1 MFVVHSTLSEQS
13 LQKNSECN
21 SDSDQPNLKVSMAYN
36 LRHDFPISSVEPF
49 VKDIIRSVASLPR
62 RQKQLVLVLM
72 DLCALP
78 LMMWLAYAIRLARPN
93 VEVMSG
99 LEAWYLYVSI
109 LGVLIFA
116 LLGIYSAIV
125 RSFNE
130 DYLLRISIGTFVQ
143 IVALY
148 VIKKLDLA
156 FIPMSIP
163 LMYGFMLF
171 SYMWW
176 SRAVIRYATIKTF
189 AKKQTLTRVAIYGAG
204 LAGQQIAAA
213 LNRSDDYLPV
223 CFIDDKKS
231 LQGQSLS
238 GLKIYS
244 PKRAATKFGKFAI
257 AEVLLAM
264 PSVGRARKKEIIES
278 FDSADVKIM
287 ELPGVTQLVDGQVQI
302 SDIHEVDIIDLL
314 GRDPV
319 PPKPEL
325 LEKNIKDKVVMVTGA
340 GGSIGSELC
349 RQIVKH
355 QPKMLV
361 LFEMSEFALYS
372 IDRELQTSGIRVIP
386 VLGSVTNQ
394 TKLERIIAQYKV
406 QTVYHAAAYKHV
418 PLVEANP
425 FEGIYNTSIGTA
437 RSVDA
442 AVNQGVET
450 FVLISTDKAVRP
462 TNVMGASKR
471 MAELYCQGLASTNPK
486 TQISIV
492 RFGNVLGSSGSV
504 VPLFKKQIAQGGP
517 VTVTH
522 PEVTRY
528 FMTIPEAAQLVI
540 QAGAM
545 GTGGDVFLLD
555 MGEPV
560 KIVDLAKQMIRLSGF
575 KTMDDKGNG
584 DIEIQFTGL
593 RPGEKL
599 YEELLI
605 DQENVEKTGHERIL
619 KSFEKYSEYPEI
631 YKVFNSLSE
640 SVDHS
645 NFNQLTDILKK
656 YVDGYRAC

>member
-1 MFVVHSTLSEQS
+1 M
-13 LQKNSECN
+13 
-21 SDSDQPNLKVSMAYN
+21 
-36 LRHDFPISSVEPF
+36 
-49 VKDIIRSVASLPR
+49 DICVLP
-62 RQKQLVLVLM
+62 VI
-72 DLCALP
+72 
-78 LMMWLAYAIRLARPN
+78 MWLVYAIRLATPN
-93 VEVMSG
+93 VAVMQG
-99 LEAWYLYVSI
+99 LDFWYVYVGVFGI
-109 LGVLIFA
+109 LVFT

-130 DYLLRISIGTFVQ
+130 DYLLRLSIATFIQ
-143 IVALY
+143 IVGLY
-148 VIKKLDLA
+148 AIKKLNLA

-163 LMYGFMLF
+163 LMYGFVLF

-176 SRAVIRYATIKTF
+176 SRAVIRYATLRTF
-189 AKKQTLTRVAIYGAG
+189 AKKQNRKRVAIYGAG

-213 LNRSDDYLPV
+213 LHRSDDYLPI
-223 CFIDDKKS
+223 CFIDDKAS
-231 LQGQSLS
+231 LHGQSLS
-238 GLKIYS
+238 GLKIYA
-244 PKRAATKFGKFAI
+244 PKKALGKLGKFHI
-257 AEVLLAM
+257 EEILLAM
-264 PSVGRARKKEIIES
+264 PSVSRARKKEMIE
-278 FDSADVKIM
+278 FFELADVKIM
-287 ELPGVTQLVDGQVQI
+287 ELPGVTQLVGGQVQV
-302 SDIHEVDIIDLL
+302 SDIREVDIIDLL

-325 LEKNIKDKVVMVTGA
+325 LEKNIKNKVVMVTGA

-355 QPKMLV
+355 QPKLLV

-372 IDRELQTSGIRVIP
+372 IDRELQNSGIQVVP

-394 TKLERIIAQYKV
+394 AKLERIIAEYQI

-442 AVNQGVET
+442 AVKQGVET

-471 MAELYCQGLASTNPK
+471 MAELYCQGLASTQPK

-560 KIVDLAKQMIRLSGF
+560 KIIDLAKQMIRLSGF
-575 KTMDDKGNG
+575 RPIDENGLG

-605 DQENVEKTGHERIL
+605 DEENVEKTEHERIL
-619 KSFEKYSEYPEI
+619 KSFEKSYTFNEI
-631 YKVFNSLSE
+631 CKIFKKVNDLSLKQQYLNSL
-640 SVDHS
+640 
-645 NFNQLTDILKK
+645 LDILVK
-656 YVDGYRAC
+656 YVDGYNANYS

>member
-1 MFVVHSTLSEQS
+1 M
-13 LQKNSECN
+13 
-21 SDSDQPNLKVSMAYN
+21 
-36 LRHDFPISSVEPF
+36 
-49 VKDIIRSVASLPR
+49 KDIIRYLASLPR
-62 RQKQLVLVLM
+62 RQKQLVFVAM
-72 DLCALP
+72 DVCVLP
-78 LMMWLAYAIRLARPN
+78 LIMWLVYAIRLAKPN
-93 VEVMSG
+93 VPVMQG
-99 LEAWYLYVSI
+99 LDFWYLYVGM

-130 DYLLRISIGTFVQ
+130 DYLLRISIATFIQ
-143 IVALY
+143 IVGLY
-148 VIKKLDLA
+148 AIKKLDLA

-171 SYMWW
+171 SWMWW
-176 SRAVIRYATIKTF
+176 SRAVIRYATLKTF
-189 AKKQTLTRVAIYGAG
+189 AKKQNRKRVAIYGAG

-213 LNRSDDYLPV
+213 LFRSDDYLPV
-223 CFIDDKKS
+223 CFIDDKAS

-238 GLKIYS
+238 GLSIYS
-244 PKRAATKFGKFAI
+244 PKRISNKLGKFQI
-257 AEVLLAM
+257 EEILLAM

-278 FDSADVKIM
+278 FELADVKIM
-287 ELPGVTQLVDGQVQI
+287 ELPGVTQLVDGQVKV
-302 SDIHEVDIIDLL
+302 SDIREVDIIDLL

-319 PPKPEL
+319 PPKAEL

-355 QPKMLV
+355 QPKILV

-372 IDRELQTSGIRVIP
+372 IDRELQNLAVQIVP

-394 TKLERIIAQYKV
+394 AKLERVIAEYQV

-471 MAELYCQGLASTNPK
+471 MAELYCQALASTNPK

-504 VPLFKKQIAQGGP
+504 VPLFKKQIATGGP

-522 PEVTRY
+522 PDVTRY

-575 KTMDDKGNG
+575 KPIDEKGLG

-605 DQENVEKTGHERIL
+605 DHENVECTNHQRIL
-619 KSFEKYSEYPEI
+619 KSFETYYAMEVISVLFQKLNDLYIDNNNLEEVY
-631 YKVFNSLSE
+631 YLLS
-640 SVDHS
+640 
-645 NFNQLTDILKK
+645 K
-656 YVDGYRAC
+656 YVDGYQRFSR

>member
-1 MFVVHSTLSEQS
+1 M
-13 LQKNSECN
+13 
-21 SDSDQPNLKVSMAYN
+21 
-36 LRHDFPISSVEPF
+36 
-49 VKDIIRSVASLPR
+49 KDIIRVIASLPR
-62 RQKQLVLVLM
+62 RQKQIVLVVM
-72 DLCALP
+72 DICVLP
-78 LMMWLAYAIRLARPN
+78 LMMWLVYAIRLAKPN
-93 VEVMSG
+93 VPVMEG
-99 LEAWYLYVSI
+99 LDFWYLYV
-109 LGVLIFA
+109 GVFGVVVFA

-130 DYLLRISIGTFVQ
+130 DYLLRISIATFIQ
-143 IVALY
+143 IVGLY
-148 VIKKLDLA
+148 AVKKLGLA

-163 LMYGFMLF
+163 LMYGFVLF
-171 SYMWW
+171 SWMWW
-176 SRAVIRYATIKTF
+176 SRAVIRYATLRTF
-189 AKKQTLTRVAIYGAG
+189 VKKQNRKRVAIYGAG

-213 LNRSDDYLPV
+213 LYRSDDYLPV
-223 CFIDDKKS
+223 CFIDDKTS

-238 GLKIYS
+238 GLKIFS
-244 PKRAATKFGKFAI
+244 PKKALGAFRKFHI
-257 AEVLLAM
+257 EEILLAM
-264 PSVGRARKKEIIES
+264 PSASRVRKKAIIES
-278 FDSADVKIM
+278 FEPSNVKIM
-287 ELPGVTQLVDGQVQI
+287 ELPGVTQLVGGRVQV
-302 SDIHEVDIIDLL
+302 SDIREVDIIDLL

-319 PPKPEL
+319 PPKLDL

-355 QPKMLV
+355 QPTCLV

-372 IDRELQTSGIRVIP
+372 IDRELQNSGVRIIP
-386 VLGSVTNQ
+386 ILGTVTNQ
-394 TKLERIIAQYKV
+394 AKLERVLHQYAI

-442 AVNQGVET
+442 AVAQGVET

-471 MAELYCQGLASTNPK
+471 MAELYCQGLAATKSQ

-504 VPLFKKQIAQGGP
+504 VPLFKKQIEKGGP

-522 PEVTRY
+522 PDVTRY

-545 GTGGDVFLLD
+545 GMGGDVFLLD

-575 KTMDDKGNG
+575 KPMDEKGLG
-584 DIEIQFTGL
+584 DIALQFTGL

-605 DQENVEKTGHERIL
+605 EAENIEKTDHERIL
-619 KSFEKYSEYPEI
+619 KSYENFYLFDQIRSVFVELSDLSRQGDNQAQIKNILQNYVEG
-631 YKVFNSLSE
+631 YKTKDLHKN
-640 SVDHS
+640 
-645 NFNQLTDILKK
+645 
-656 YVDGYRAC
+656 

>member
-1 MFVVHSTLSEQS
+1 M
-13 LQKNSECN
+13 K
-21 SDSDQPNLKVSMAYN
+21 
-36 LRHDFPISSVEPF
+36 DF
-49 VKDIIRSVASLPR
+49 IRSIASLPR
-62 RQKQLVLVLM
+62 RQKQIVLVLM
-72 DLCALP
+72 DICVLP
-78 LMMWLAYAIRLARPN
+78 LMMWFAYAVRLARPN
-93 VEVMSG
+93 VQVMQG
-99 LEAWYLYVSI
+99 LDAWYIYV
-109 LGVLIFA
+109 GVVGILIFA
-116 LLGIYSAIV
+116 LLGIYRAIV

-130 DYLLRISIGTFVQ
+130 DYLLRILIGTFIQ

-148 VIKKLDLA
+148 TIKKLNVA

-176 SRAVIRYATIKTF
+176 SRAVIRYATLKTF
-189 AKKQTLTRVAIYGAG
+189 AKKQSRKRVAIYGAG

-223 CFIDDKKS
+223 CFIDDKRS

-244 PKRAATKFGKFAI
+244 PKKAQAKLGKFGI
-257 AEVLLAM
+257 EEVLLAM
-264 PSVGRARKKEIIES
+264 PSVGRTRKKELIES

-287 ELPGVTQLVDGQVQI
+287 ELPGVTQLVDGQVQV
-302 SDIHEVDIIDLL
+302 SDIREVDIIDLL

-325 LEKNIKDKVVMVTGA
+325 LEKNIKNKVVMVTGA

-372 IDRELQTSGIRVIP
+372 IDRELQSSNVAIVP

-394 TKLERIIAQYKV
+394 SKLERILKQYTV

-425 FEGIYNTSIGTA
+425 FEGIYNTSIGTQ
-437 RSVDA
+437 RSVNA
-442 AVNQGVET
+442 AVNQSVET

-471 MAELYCQGLASTNPK
+471 MAELYCQGLASTHPH
-486 TQISIV
+486 THISIV

-555 MGEPV
+555 MGEPI

-575 KTMDDKGNG
+575 RPIDENGMG
-584 DIEIQFTGL
+584 DIEIRFTGL

-605 DQENVEKTGHERIL
+605 DADGVEKTLHERIL
-619 KSFEKYSEYPEI
+619 KSFEKYYSKYEMD
-631 YKVFNSLSE
+631 KVFGKMEEYHEKNTE
-640 SVDHS
+640 EHII
-645 NFNQLTDILKK
+645 NILKI
-656 YVDGYRAC
+656 YVDSYKN

>member
-1 MFVVHSTLSEQS
+1 M
-13 LQKNSECN
+13 K
-21 SDSDQPNLKVSMAYN
+21 
-36 LRHDFPISSVEPF
+36 DF
-49 VKDIIRSVASLPR
+49 IRSIASLPR
-62 RQKQLVLVLM
+62 RQKQIVLVLM
-72 DLCALP
+72 DISILP

-93 VEVMSG
+93 VQVMQG
-99 LEAWYLYVSI
+99 LDAWYIYV
-109 LGVLIFA
+109 GVVGILIFA
-116 LLGIYSAIV
+116 LLGIYRAIV

-130 DYLLRISIGTFVQ
+130 DYLLRILIGTFIQ

-148 VIKKLDLA
+148 TIKKLNVA

-176 SRAVIRYATIKTF
+176 SRAVIRYATLKTF
-189 AKKQTLTRVAIYGAG
+189 AKKQSRKRVAIYGAG

-223 CFIDDKKS
+223 CFIDDKRS

-244 PKRAATKFGKFAI
+244 PKKAQAKFGKFGI
-257 AEVLLAM
+257 EEVLLAM

-278 FDSADVKIM
+278 FDTADVKIM
-287 ELPGVTQLVDGQVQI
+287 ELPGVTQLVDGQVQV
-302 SDIHEVDIIDLL
+302 SDIREVDIIDLL

-319 PPKPEL
+319 PPKAEL
-325 LEKNIKDKVVMVTGA
+325 LEKNIKNKVVMVTGA
-340 GGSIGSELC
+340 GGSIGSELCC

-372 IDRELQTSGIRVIP
+372 IDRELQASDIQIIP

-394 TKLERIIAQYKV
+394 QKLERIIQEYKV

-442 AVNQGVET
+442 AVAQGVET

-471 MAELYCQGLASTNPK
+471 MAELYCQGLAATKPQ

-504 VPLFKKQIAQGGP
+504 VPLFKKQIEKGGP

-522 PEVTRY
+522 SEVTRY

-575 KTMDDKGNG
+575 KPIDEKGLG
-584 DIEIQFTGL
+584 DIALQFTGL

-605 DQENVEKTGHERIL
+605 ESENVSKTDHERIL
-619 KSFEKYSEYPEI
+619 KSYEHFYFFDQINS
-631 YKVFNSLSE
+631 VFLQLSDLSE
-640 SVDHS
+640 QGD
-645 NFNQLTDILKK
+645 NQAKIKNILQT
-656 YVDGYRAC
+656 YVEGYKTKDLHKN

>member
-1 MFVVHSTLSEQS
+1 M
-13 LQKNSECN
+13 
-21 SDSDQPNLKVSMAYN
+21 
-36 LRHDFPISSVEPF
+36 
-49 VKDIIRSVASLPR
+49 KDIIRSIASLPR
-62 RQKQLVLVLM
+62 RQKQIVLVLM
-72 DLCALP
+72 DICVLP

-93 VEVMSG
+93 VQVMQG
-99 LEAWYLYVSI
+99 LDAWYIYVGI
-109 LGVLIFA
+109 CGIAIFA
-116 LLGIYSAIV
+116 LLGIYRAIV

-130 DYLLRISIGTFVQ
+130 DYLLRILIGTFIQ

-148 VIKKLDLA
+148 TIKKLNVA

-176 SRAVIRYATIKTF
+176 SRAVIRYATLKTF
-189 AKKQTLTRVAIYGAG
+189 AKKQSRKRVAIYGAG

-223 CFIDDKKS
+223 CFIDDKRS
-231 LQGQSLS
+231 LHGQSLS

-244 PKRAATKFGKFAI
+244 PKKAQAKLGKFGI
-257 AEVLLAM
+257 EEVLLAM
-264 PSVGRARKKEIIES
+264 PSVGRTRKKELIES
-278 FDSADVKIM
+278 FDTADVKIM
-287 ELPGVTQLVDGQVQI
+287 ELPGVTQLVDGKVKV
-302 SDIHEVDIIDLL
+302 SDIREVDIIDLL

-325 LEKNIKDKVVMVTGA
+325 LEKNIKNKVVMVTGA

-372 IDRELQTSGIRVIP
+372 IDRELQASDIQIIP

-394 TKLERIIAQYKV
+394 QKLERIIQEYKV

-425 FEGIYNTSIGTA
+425 FEGIYNTSIGTQ
-437 RSVDA
+437 RSADA
-442 AVNQGVET
+442 AVNQNVET

-575 KTMDDKGNG
+575 RAIDENGIG

-605 DQENVEKTGHERIL
+605 DAENVEKTEHERIL
-619 KSFEKYSEYPEI
+619 KSYEKFYEYLEVYQI
-631 YKVFNSLSE
+631 FT
-640 SVDHS
+640 
-645 NFNQLTDILKK
+645 QLKHYRHDDDLNELFTILKK
-656 YVDGYRAC
+656 YVDGYCSASTDM

>member
-1 MFVVHSTLSEQS
+1 M
-13 LQKNSECN
+13 
-21 SDSDQPNLKVSMAYN
+21 
-36 LRHDFPISSVEPF
+36 
-49 VKDIIRSVASLPR
+49 KDIIRSIASLPR
-62 RQKQLVLVLM
+62 RQKQIVLVLM
-72 DLCALP
+72 DICVLP

-93 VEVMSG
+93 VQVMQG
-99 LEAWYLYVSI
+99 LDAWYIYVGI
-109 LGVLIFA
+109 FGIAIFA
-116 LLGIYSAIV
+116 LLGIYRAIV

-130 DYLLRISIGTFVQ
+130 DYLLRILIGTFIQ
-143 IVALY
+143 IVVLY
-148 VIKKLDLA
+148 SIKKLNVA

-176 SRAVIRYATIKTF
+176 SRAVIRYATLKTF
-189 AKKQTLTRVAIYGAG
+189 AKKQSRKRVAIYGAG

-231 LQGQSLS
+231 LRSQSLS

-244 PKRAATKFGKFAI
+244 PQKAQTKLGKFGI
-257 AEVLLAM
+257 EEVLLAM

-287 ELPGVTQLVDGQVQI
+287 ELPGVTQLVDGQVQV
-302 SDIHEVDIIDLL
+302 SDIREVDIIDLL

-319 PPKPEL
+319 PPKAEL
-325 LEKNIKDKVVMVTGA
+325 LEKNIKNKVVMVTGA

-355 QPKMLV
+355 QPKLLV

-372 IDRELQTSGIRVIP
+372 IDRELQASDIQIIP

-394 TKLERIIAQYKV
+394 PKLERILQQYAV

-425 FEGIYNTSIGTA
+425 FEGIYNTSIGTQ

-442 AVNQGVET
+442 AVNQNIET

-560 KIVDLAKQMIRLSGF
+560 KIIDLAKQMIRLSGF
-575 KTMDDKGNG
+575 RAIDENGIG

-605 DQENVEKTGHERIL
+605 DAENVEKTDHERIL
-619 KSFEKYSEYPEI
+619 KSYEKYLSFDEVL
-631 YKVFNSLSE
+631 KVFEDLK
-640 SVDHS
+640 D
-645 NFNQLTDILKK
+645 NQMLLCKLKLILNK
-656 YVDGYRAC
+656 YVDGYKL

>member
-1 MFVVHSTLSEQS
+1 M
-13 LQKNSECN
+13 
-21 SDSDQPNLKVSMAYN
+21 
-36 LRHDFPISSVEPF
+36 
-49 VKDIIRSVASLPR
+49 KDIIRSIASLPR
-62 RQKQLVLVLM
+62 RQKQVVLVLM
-72 DLCALP
+72 DLCVLP
-78 LMMWLAYAIRLARPN
+78 LMMWMAYAIRLARPH
-93 VEVMSG
+93 VQVMQG
-99 LEAWYLYVSI
+99 LESWYVYIGS
-109 LGVLIFA
+109 LGVAIFA

-148 VIKKLDLA
+148 AIKKLDVA
-156 FIPMSIP
+156 FVPMSIP

-176 SRAVIRYATIKTF
+176 SRAVIRYATLKTF
-189 AKKQTLTRVAIYGAG
+189 AKKQTRKRVAIYGAG

-231 LQGQSLS
+231 LKGQSLS

-244 PKRAATKFGKFAI
+244 PKKAQKKLGKFGI
-257 AEVLLAM
+257 EEVLLAM

-278 FDSADVKIM
+278 FEATNVKIM
-287 ELPGVTQLVDGQVQI
+287 ELPGVTQLVDGKVKV
-302 SDIHEVDIIDLL
+302 SDIRKVDIIDLL

-325 LEKNIKDKVVMVTGA
+325 LEKNIKNKVVMVTGA

-372 IDRELQTSGIRVIP
+372 IDRELQTSGIQIIP

-394 TKLERIIAQYKV
+394 QKLERILQQYTV

-425 FEGIYNTSIGTA
+425 FEGIYNTSIGTQ

-442 AVNQGVET
+442 AVAQGVET

-555 MGEPV
+555 MGESV
-560 KIVDLAKQMIRLSGF
+560 KIVDLARQMIRLSGF
-575 KTMDDKGNG
+575 KPVDENGNG
-584 DIEIQFTGL
+584 DLEIQFTGL

-605 DQENVEKTGHERIL
+605 DQNGVEKTSHERIL
-619 KSFEKYSEYPEI
+619 KSFEHFNDWQEI
-631 YKVFNSLSE
+631 TSIFANMITYFEKN
-640 SVDHS
+640 
-645 NFNQLTDILKK
+645 DIKNTIFVLEK
-656 YVDGYRAC
+656 YVDGYQFSQK

>member
-1 MFVVHSTLSEQS
+1 M
-13 LQKNSECN
+13 K
-21 SDSDQPNLKVSMAYN
+21 
-36 LRHDFPISSVEPF
+36 DF
-49 VKDIIRSVASLPR
+49 IRSIASLPR
-62 RQKQLVLVLM
+62 RQKQVVLVTM
-72 DLCALP
+72 DVCMLP

-93 VEVMSG
+93 VTVMQG
-99 LEAWYLYVSI
+99 LEAWYIYVAI
-109 LGVLIFA
+109 FGVSVFA
-116 LLGIYSAIV
+116 LLGIYRAIV

-130 DYLLRISIGTFVQ
+130 DYLLRISIGTFIQ

-148 VIKKLDLA
+148 TIKKINVA

-176 SRAVIRYATIKTF
+176 SRAVIRYVTLKTF
-189 AKKQTLTRVAIYGAG
+189 AKKQTRKHVAIYGAG

-231 LQGQSLS
+231 LRGQSLS

-244 PKRAATKFGKFAI
+244 PKKVQKKLGRFGI
-257 AEVLLAM
+257 EEVLLAM

-278 FDSADVKIM
+278 FEATDVKIM
-287 ELPGVTQLVDGQVQI
+287 ELPGVTQLVDGKVKV
-302 SDIHEVDIIDLL
+302 SDIREVDIIDLL

-325 LEKNIKDKVVMVTGA
+325 LEKNIKNKVVMVTGA

-372 IDRELQTSGIRVIP
+372 IDRELQTSGVQVIP
-386 VLGSVTNQ
+386 ILGSVTNQ
-394 TKLERIIAQYKV
+394 VKLERILQQYAV

-425 FEGIYNTSIGTA
+425 FEGIYNTSIGTQ

-442 AVNQGVET
+442 AVAQDVET

-528 FMTIPEAAQLVI
+528 FMTITEAAQLVI

-555 MGEPV
+555 MGESV
-560 KIVDLAKQMIRLSGF
+560 KIVDLARQMIRLSGF
-575 KTMDDKGNG
+575 RPIDENGIG
-584 DIEIQFTGL
+584 DIEIRFTGL

-605 DQENVEKTGHERIL
+605 DQERVEKTSHERIL
-619 KSFEKYSEYPEI
+619 KSFEKYIDYTKSKKIFINLNSACITFDNFVLEI
-631 YKVFNSLSE
+631 ILS
-640 SVDHS
+640 
-645 NFNQLTDILKK
+645 K
-656 YVDGYRAC
+656 YVDGYHKNIF

>member
-1 MFVVHSTLSEQS
+1 
-13 LQKNSECN
+13 
-21 SDSDQPNLKVSMAYN
+21 MAYN
-36 LRHDFPISSVEPF
+36 LRHDFPISSIEPF
-49 VKDIIRSVASLPR
+49 VKDIIRSIASLPR
-62 RQKQLVLVLM
+62 RQKQIVLVLM
-72 DLCALP
+72 DICVLP
-78 LMMWLAYAIRLARPN
+78 FMMWLAYAIRLARPN
-93 VEVMSG
+93 VEVMQG
-99 LEAWYLYVSI
+99 LDGWYLYVGI
-109 LGVLIFA
+109 FGIVIFA

-130 DYLLRISIGTFVQ
+130 DYLLRISIGTFIQ

-148 VIKKLDLA
+148 AIKKLDVA

-189 AKKQTLTRVAIYGAG
+189 AKKQTRKRVAIYGAG

-257 AEVLLAM
+257 EEVLLAM

-302 SDIHEVDIIDLL
+302 SDIREVDIIDLL

-355 QPKMLV
+355 QPKLLV

-372 IDRELQTSGIRVIP
+372 IDRELQTSGIQVIP

-442 AVNQGVET
+442 AVNRGVET

-504 VPLFKKQIAQGGP
+504 VPLFKKQIAQAGP

-545 GTGGDVFLLD
+545 GAGGDVFLLD

-575 KTMDDKGNG
+575 RPIDENGLG

-605 DQENVEKTGHERIL
+605 DQESVENTEHSRIL
-619 KSFEKYSEYPEI
+619 KSYEKYYSWQEI
-631 YKVFNSLSE
+631 LNVFDSL
-640 SVDHS
+640 
-645 NFNQLTDILKK
+645 NILSRKDAEKKSLYILLNK
-656 YVDGYRAC
+656 YVSGFNR

>member
-1 MFVVHSTLSEQS
+1 M
-13 LQKNSECN
+13 K
-21 SDSDQPNLKVSMAYN
+21 
-36 LRHDFPISSVEPF
+36 DF
-49 VKDIIRSVASLPR
+49 IRSIASLPR
-62 RQKQLVLVLM
+62 RQKQIVLVLM
-72 DLCALP
+72 DICVLP

-93 VEVMSG
+93 VQVMQG
-99 LEAWYLYVSI
+99 LDAWYIYVGI
-109 LGVLIFA
+109 CGIAIFA
-116 LLGIYSAIV
+116 LLGIYRAIV

-130 DYLLRISIGTFVQ
+130 DYLLRILIGTFIQ

-148 VIKKLDLA
+148 TIKKLNVA

-176 SRAVIRYATIKTF
+176 SRAVIRYATLKTF
-189 AKKQTLTRVAIYGAG
+189 AKKQSRKRVAIYGAG

-223 CFIDDKKS
+223 CFIDDKRS
-231 LQGQSLS
+231 LHGQSLS

-244 PKRAATKFGKFAI
+244 PKKAQAKLGKFGI
-257 AEVLLAM
+257 EEVLLAM
-264 PSVGRARKKEIIES
+264 PSVGRTRKKELIES
-278 FDSADVKIM
+278 FDTADVKIM
-287 ELPGVTQLVDGQVQI
+287 ELPGVTQLVDGKVKV
-302 SDIHEVDIIDLL
+302 SDIREVDIIDLL

-325 LEKNIKDKVVMVTGA
+325 LEKNIKNKVVMVTGA

-372 IDRELQTSGIRVIP
+372 IDRELQASDIQIIP

-394 TKLERIIAQYKV
+394 QKLERIIQEYKV

-425 FEGIYNTSIGTA
+425 FEGIYNTSIGTQ

-442 AVNQGVET
+442 AVNQNVET

-575 KTMDDKGNG
+575 RAIDENGIG

-605 DQENVEKTGHERIL
+605 DAENVEKTEHERIL
-619 KSFEKYSEYPEI
+619 KSYEKFYEYLEVYQI
-631 YKVFNSLSE
+631 FT
-640 SVDHS
+640 
-645 NFNQLTDILKK
+645 QLKHYRHDDDLNELFTILKK
-656 YVDGYRAC
+656 YVDGYCSASIDK

>member
-1 MFVVHSTLSEQS
+1 M
-13 LQKNSECN
+13 
-21 SDSDQPNLKVSMAYN
+21 
-36 LRHDFPISSVEPF
+36 
-49 VKDIIRSVASLPR
+49 KDIIRSIASLPR
-62 RQKQLVLVLM
+62 RQKQIVLVLM
-72 DLCALP
+72 DICVLP

-93 VEVMSG
+93 VQVMQG
-99 LEAWYLYVSI
+99 LDAWYIYVGI
-109 LGVLIFA
+109 FGIAIFA
-116 LLGIYSAIV
+116 LLGIYRAIV

-130 DYLLRISIGTFVQ
+130 DYLLRILIGTFIQ

-148 VIKKLDLA
+148 TIKKLNVA

-176 SRAVIRYATIKTF
+176 SRAVIRYATLKTF
-189 AKKQTLTRVAIYGAG
+189 AKKQSRKRVAIYGAG

-231 LQGQSLS
+231 LRSQSLS

-244 PKRAATKFGKFAI
+244 PKKAQTKLGKFGI
-257 AEVLLAM
+257 EEVLLAM

-287 ELPGVTQLVDGQVQI
+287 ELPGVTQLVDGQVQV
-302 SDIHEVDIIDLL
+302 SDIREVDIIDLL

-319 PPKPEL
+319 PPKAEL
-325 LEKNIKDKVVMVTGA
+325 LEKNIKNKVVMVTGA

-355 QPKMLV
+355 QPKLLV

-372 IDRELQTSGIRVIP
+372 IDRELQASDIQIIP

-394 TKLERIIAQYKV
+394 SKLERILQQYAV

-425 FEGIYNTSIGTA
+425 FEGIYNTSIGTQ

-442 AVNQGVET
+442 AVNQNVET

-575 KTMDDKGNG
+575 KPVDEKGLG
-584 DIEIQFTGL
+584 DIKIEFTGL

-605 DQENVEKTGHERIL
+605 DVENVEKTKHERIL
-619 KSFEKYSEYPEI
+619 KSFEQFYSIKEMKEVYVNFEKI
-631 YKVFNSLSE
+631 HKDEDRLSLYK
-640 SVDHS
+640 
-645 NFNQLTDILKK
+645 ILENH
-656 YVDGYRAC
+656 VDGFVR

>member
-1 MFVVHSTLSEQS
+1 M
-13 LQKNSECN
+13 
-21 SDSDQPNLKVSMAYN
+21 
-36 LRHDFPISSVEPF
+36 
-49 VKDIIRSVASLPR
+49 KDIIRSIASLPR
-62 RQKQLVLVLM
+62 RQKQIVLVLM
-72 DLCALP
+72 DICVLP

-93 VEVMSG
+93 VQVMQG
-99 LEAWYLYVSI
+99 LDGWYVYI
-109 LGVLIFA
+109 GIFGIFIFA

-130 DYLLRISIGTFVQ
+130 DYLLRISIGTFIQ

-148 VIKKLDLA
+148 AIKKLDIA

-189 AKKQTLTRVAIYGAG
+189 AKKQTRKRVAIYGAG

-244 PKRAATKFGKFAI
+244 PKRAATKFGKFSI
-257 AEVLLAM
+257 EEVLLAM

-302 SDIHEVDIIDLL
+302 SDIREVDIIDLL

-355 QPKMLV
+355 QPKLLV

-372 IDRELQTSGIRVIP
+372 IDRELQTSGIQVIP
-386 VLGSVTNQ
+386 VLGSVTNHA
-394 TKLERIIAQYKV
+394 KLERILQQYSV

-575 KTMDDKGNG
+575 RAIDDNGVG
-584 DIEIQFTGL
+584 DIAIQFTGL

-605 DQENVEKTGHERIL
+605 DQEDVENTEHSRIL
-619 KSFEKYSEYPEI
+619 KSYEKYYSWQEI
-631 YKVFNSLSE
+631 LKVFDSLNIFSKE
-640 SVDHS
+640 DAETELLYTLLS
-645 NFNQLTDILKK
+645 K
-656 YVDGYRAC
+656 YVSGFNR

>member
-1 MFVVHSTLSEQS
+1 M
-13 LQKNSECN
+13 
-21 SDSDQPNLKVSMAYN
+21 
-36 LRHDFPISSVEPF
+36 
-49 VKDIIRSVASLPR
+49 KDIIRYLASLPR
-62 RQKQLVLVLM
+62 HQKQIVLVAM
-72 DLCALP
+72 DICVLP
-78 LMMWLAYAIRLARPN
+78 VIMWLVYAIRLARPN
-93 VEVMSG
+93 VSVMGG
-99 LEAWYLYVSI
+99 LEFWYIYVGVF
-109 LGVLIFA
+109 GVLTFA
-116 LLGIYSAIV
+116 LMGIYSAIV

-130 DYLLRISIGTFVQ
+130 DYLLRLSIATFVQ

-148 VIKKLDLA
+148 AVKKLDLA

-163 LMYGFMLF
+163 LMYGFVLF
-171 SYMWW
+171 SWMWW
-176 SRAVIRYATIKTF
+176 SRALIRYLTLRTF
-189 AKKQTLTRVAIYGAG
+189 AKKANRKRVAIYGAG

-213 LNRSDDYLPV
+213 LFRSDNYLPV
-223 CFIDDKKS
+223 CFIDDKAS

-244 PKRAATKFGKFAI
+244 AKKALGKFRKFHI
-257 AEVLLAM
+257 EEILLAM
-264 PSVGRARKKEIIES
+264 PSVGRVRKKEIIES
-278 FDSADVKIM
+278 FEQADVKIM
-287 ELPGVTQLVDGQVQI
+287 ELPGVTQLVNGQVKV
-302 SDIHEVDIIDLL
+302 SDIREVDIIDLL

-355 QPKMLV
+355 QPKLLV

-372 IDRELQTSGIRVIP
+372 IDRELQSSGVKAIP

-394 TKLERIIAQYKV
+394 TKLERVLAQYQV

-471 MAELYCQGLASTNPK
+471 MAELYCQGLAATKPK

-504 VPLFKKQIAQGGP
+504 VPLFKKQISQGGP

-560 KIVDLAKQMIRLSGF
+560 KIIDLAKQMIRLSGLRPV
-575 KTMDDKGNG
+575 DENGIG
-584 DIEIQFTGL
+584 DIEVQFTGL
-593 RPGEKL
+593 RRGEKL

-605 DQENVEKTGHERIL
+605 DQENVKKTFHERIL
-619 KSFEKYSEYPEI
+619 KSYEKYCSQNEINTVFGYLEEYRSQNN
-631 YKVFNSLSE
+631 KNSLIK
-640 SVDHS
+640 
-645 NFNQLTDILKK
+645 ILKQ
-656 YVDGYRAC
+656 YVDGYRRG

>member
-1 MFVVHSTLSEQS
+1 M
-13 LQKNSECN
+13 K
-21 SDSDQPNLKVSMAYN
+21 
-36 LRHDFPISSVEPF
+36 DF
-49 VKDIIRSVASLPR
+49 IRSIASLPR
-62 RQKQLVLVLM
+62 RQKQIVLVLM
-72 DLCALP
+72 DICILP

-93 VEVMSG
+93 VQVMQG
-99 LEAWYLYVSI
+99 LDAWYIYV
-109 LGVLIFA
+109 GVVGIAIFA
-116 LLGIYSAIV
+116 LLGIYRAIV

-130 DYLLRISIGTFVQ
+130 DYLLRILIGTFIQ

-148 VIKKLDLA
+148 TIKKLNVA

-176 SRAVIRYATIKTF
+176 SRAVIRYATLKTF
-189 AKKQTLTRVAIYGAG
+189 AKKQSRKRVAIYGAG

-223 CFIDDKKS
+223 CFIDDKRS
-231 LQGQSLS
+231 LHGQSLS

-244 PKRAATKFGKFAI
+244 PKKAQAKLGKFGI
-257 AEVLLAM
+257 EEVLLAM

-278 FDSADVKIM
+278 FDTADVKIM
-287 ELPGVTQLVDGQVQI
+287 ELPGVTQLVDGKVKV
-302 SDIHEVDIIDLL
+302 SDIREVDIIDLL

-325 LEKNIKDKVVMVTGA
+325 LEKNIKNKVVMVTGA

-372 IDRELQTSGIRVIP
+372 IDRELQASDIQIIP

-394 TKLERIIAQYKV
+394 QKLERIIQEYKV

-425 FEGIYNTSIGTA
+425 FEGIYNTSIGTQ

-442 AVNQGVET
+442 AVKQNVET

-575 KTMDDKGNG
+575 RAIDENGIG

-605 DQENVEKTGHERIL
+605 DAENVEKTEHERIL
-619 KSFEKYSEYPEI
+619 KSYEKFYEYLEVYQI
-631 YKVFNSLSE
+631 FT
-640 SVDHS
+640 
-645 NFNQLTDILKK
+645 QLKHYRHDDDLNELFTILKK
-656 YVDGYRAC
+656 YVDGYCSASIDK

>member
-1 MFVVHSTLSEQS
+1 M
-13 LQKNSECN
+13 
-21 SDSDQPNLKVSMAYN
+21 
-36 LRHDFPISSVEPF
+36 
-49 VKDIIRSVASLPR
+49 KDIIRSIASLPR
-62 RQKQLVLVLM
+62 RQKQIVLVLM
-72 DLCALP
+72 DICVLP

-93 VEVMSG
+93 VQVMQG
-99 LEAWYLYVSI
+99 LDAWYIYVGI
-109 LGVLIFA
+109 CGIAIFA
-116 LLGIYSAIV
+116 LLGIYRAIV

-130 DYLLRISIGTFVQ
+130 DYLLRILIGTFIQ

-148 VIKKLDLA
+148 TIKKLNVA

-176 SRAVIRYATIKTF
+176 SRAVIRYATLKTF
-189 AKKQTLTRVAIYGAG
+189 AKKQSRKRVAIYGAG

-223 CFIDDKKS
+223 CFIDDKRS

-244 PKRAATKFGKFAI
+244 PKKAQAKLGKFGI
-257 AEVLLAM
+257 EEVLLAM

-278 FDSADVKIM
+278 FDTADVKIM
-287 ELPGVTQLVDGQVQI
+287 ELPGVTQLVDGKVKV
-302 SDIHEVDIIDLL
+302 SDIREVDIIDLL

-325 LEKNIKDKVVMVTGA
+325 LEKNIKNKVVMVTGA

-372 IDRELQTSGIRVIP
+372 IDRELQASDIQIIP

-394 TKLERIIAQYKV
+394 QKLERIIQEYKV

-425 FEGIYNTSIGTA
+425 FEGIYNTSIGTQ

-442 AVNQGVET
+442 AVKQNVET

-504 VPLFKKQIAQGGP
+504 VPLFKKQIEKGGP

-560 KIVDLAKQMIRLSGF
+560 KILDLARQMIRLSGF
-575 KTMDDKGNG
+575 RAMDENGIG

-605 DQENVEKTGHERIL
+605 DADNVEKTDHERIL
-619 KSFEKYSEYPEI
+619 KSFEKSYEYLEVSQI
-631 YKVFNSLSE
+631 FT
-640 SVDHS
+640 
-645 NFNQLTDILKK
+645 QLKHYRHDDDLNELFTILKK
-656 YVDGYRAC
+656 YVDGYCSASIDK

>member
-1 MFVVHSTLSEQS
+1 M
-13 LQKNSECN
+13 
-21 SDSDQPNLKVSMAYN
+21 
-36 LRHDFPISSVEPF
+36 
-49 VKDIIRSVASLPR
+49 KDIIRSIASLPR
-62 RQKQLVLVLM
+62 RQKQIVLVLM
-72 DLCALP
+72 DICILP

-93 VEVMSG
+93 VQVMQG
-99 LEAWYLYVSI
+99 LDAWYIYV
-109 LGVLIFA
+109 GVVGIAIFA
-116 LLGIYSAIV
+116 LLGIYRAIV

-130 DYLLRISIGTFVQ
+130 DYLLRILIGTFIQ

-148 VIKKLDLA
+148 TIKKLNVA

-176 SRAVIRYATIKTF
+176 SRAVIRYATLKTF
-189 AKKQTLTRVAIYGAG
+189 AKKQSRKRVAIYGAG

-223 CFIDDKKS
+223 CFIDDKRS

-244 PKRAATKFGKFAI
+244 PKKAQAKLGKFGI
-257 AEVLLAM
+257 EEVLLAM

-278 FDSADVKIM
+278 FDTADVKIM
-287 ELPGVTQLVDGQVQI
+287 ELPGVTQLVDGKVKV
-302 SDIHEVDIIDLL
+302 SDIREVDIIDLL

-325 LEKNIKDKVVMVTGA
+325 LEKNIKNKVVMVTGA

-372 IDRELQTSGIRVIP
+372 IDRELQASDIQIIP

-394 TKLERIIAQYKV
+394 QKLERIIQEYKV
-406 QTVYHAAAYKHV
+406 QTIYHAAAYKHV

-425 FEGIYNTSIGTA
+425 FEGIYNTSIGTQ

-442 AVNQGVET
+442 AVNQNVET

-522 PEVTRY
+522 LEVTRY

-575 KTMDDKGNG
+575 RAIDENGIG
-584 DIEIQFTGL
+584 DIEVQFVGL

-605 DQENVEKTGHERIL
+605 DADNVEKTEHERIL
-619 KSFEKYSEYPEI
+619 KSYEKFYEYLEVYQI
-631 YKVFNSLSE
+631 FT
-640 SVDHS
+640 
-645 NFNQLTDILKK
+645 QLKHYRHDDDLNELFTILKK
-656 YVDGYRAC
+656 YVDGYCSASIDK

>member
-1 MFVVHSTLSEQS
+1 
-13 LQKNSECN
+13 
-21 SDSDQPNLKVSMAYN
+21 
-36 LRHDFPISSVEPF
+36 
-49 VKDIIRSVASLPR
+49 VKDIIRVVASLPR
-62 RQKQLVLVLM
+62 HQKQIVLVVM
-72 DLCALP
+72 DICVLP
-78 LMMWLAYAIRLARPN
+78 LMMWLVYAIRLAKPN
-93 VEVMSG
+93 VPVMEG
-99 LEAWYLYVSI
+99 LDFWYLYV
-109 LGVLIFA
+109 GVFGVAIFA

-130 DYLLRISIGTFVQ
+130 DYLLRISIATFIQ
-143 IVALY
+143 IVGLY
-148 VIKKLDLA
+148 AVKKLGLA

-163 LMYGFMLF
+163 LMYGFVLF
-171 SYMWW
+171 SWMWW
-176 SRAVIRYATIKTF
+176 SRAVIRYATLRTF
-189 AKKQTLTRVAIYGAG
+189 VKKQNRKRVEIYGAG

-213 LNRSDDYLPV
+213 LYRSDDYLPV
-223 CFIDDKKS
+223 CFIDDKTS

-238 GLKIYS
+238 GLKIFS
-244 PKRAATKFGKFAI
+244 PKKALTAFRKFHI
-257 AEVLLAM
+257 EEILLAM
-264 PSVGRARKKEIIES
+264 PSASRARKKAIIES
-278 FDSADVKIM
+278 FEPSNVKIM
-287 ELPGVTQLVDGQVQI
+287 ELPGVTQLVGGRVQV
-302 SDIHEVDIIDLL
+302 SDIREVDIIDLL

-319 PPKPEL
+319 PPKLDL

-355 QPKMLV
+355 QPTCLV

-372 IDRELQTSGIRVIP
+372 IDRELQNSGVRIIP
-386 VLGSVTNQ
+386 ILGTVTNQ
-394 TKLERIIAQYKV
+394 AKLERVLHQYTV

-442 AVNQGVET
+442 AVAQGVET

-471 MAELYCQGLASTNPK
+471 MAELYCQGLAATKPQ

-504 VPLFKKQIAQGGP
+504 VPLFKKQIEKGGP

-522 PEVTRY
+522 PDVTRY

-575 KTMDDKGNG
+575 RPMDEKGLG
-584 DIEIQFTGL
+584 DIAIQFTGL

-605 DQENVEKTGHERIL
+605 DAENVEKTEHERIL
-619 KSFEKYSEYPEI
+619 KSFEKFYEFGEI
-631 YKVFNSLSE
+631 FSVFLKI
-640 SVDHS
+640 S
-645 NFNQLTDILKK
+645 NFIEFEKYDTKLFNILSK
-656 YVDGYRAC
+656 YVDGYNQM

>member
-1 MFVVHSTLSEQS
+1 M
-13 LQKNSECN
+13 
-21 SDSDQPNLKVSMAYN
+21 
-36 LRHDFPISSVEPF
+36 
-49 VKDIIRSVASLPR
+49 KDIIRVIASLPR
-62 RQKQLVLVLM
+62 RQKQIVLVVM
-72 DLCALP
+72 DICVLP
-78 LMMWLAYAIRLARPN
+78 LMMWLVYAIRLAKPN
-93 VEVMSG
+93 VPVMEG
-99 LEAWYLYVSI
+99 LDFWYLYV
-109 LGVLIFA
+109 GVFGVAIFA

-130 DYLLRISIGTFVQ
+130 DYLLRISIATFIQ
-143 IVALY
+143 IVGLY
-148 VIKKLDLA
+148 AVKKLGLA

-163 LMYGFMLF
+163 LMYGFVLF
-171 SYMWW
+171 SWMWW
-176 SRAVIRYATIKTF
+176 SRAVIRYATLRTF
-189 AKKQTLTRVAIYGAG
+189 VKKQNRKRVAIYGAG

-213 LNRSDDYLPV
+213 LYRSDDYLPV
-223 CFIDDKKS
+223 CFIDDKTS

-238 GLKIYS
+238 GLKIFS
-244 PKRAATKFGKFAI
+244 PKKALGAFRKFHI
-257 AEVLLAM
+257 EEILLAM
-264 PSVGRARKKEIIES
+264 PSASRARKKAIIES
-278 FDSADVKIM
+278 FEPSNVKIM
-287 ELPGVTQLVDGQVQI
+287 ELPGVTQLVGGRVQV
-302 SDIHEVDIIDLL
+302 SDIREVDIIDLL

-319 PPKPEL
+319 PPKLDL

-355 QPKMLV
+355 QPTCLV

-372 IDRELQTSGIRVIP
+372 IDRELQNSGVRIIP
-386 VLGSVTNQ
+386 ILGTVTHQ
-394 TKLERIIAQYKV
+394 AKLERVLHQYAV

-442 AVNQGVET
+442 AVAQGVET

-471 MAELYCQGLASTNPK
+471 MAELYCQGLAATNPQ

-504 VPLFKKQIAQGGP
+504 VPLFKKQIEKGGP

-522 PEVTRY
+522 PDVTRY

-575 KTMDDKGNG
+575 KPMDEKGLG
-584 DIEIQFTGL
+584 DIALQFTGL

-605 DQENVEKTGHERIL
+605 DHKDTQLTEHSRIL
-619 KSFEKYSEYPEI
+619 RSFEKY
-631 YKVFNSLSE
+631 FSLDELRSIFE
-640 SVDHS
+640 RISGLTAIDQDIDWVLS
-645 NFNQLTDILKK
+645 QLEH
-656 YVDGYRAC
+656 YVDGYQRSSEVRVN

>member
-1 MFVVHSTLSEQS
+1 M
-13 LQKNSECN
+13 
-21 SDSDQPNLKVSMAYN
+21 
-36 LRHDFPISSVEPF
+36 
-49 VKDIIRSVASLPR
+49 
-62 RQKQLVLVLM
+62 VLM
-72 DLCALP
+72 DICVLP

-93 VEVMSG
+93 VQVMQG
-99 LEAWYLYVSI
+99 LDAWYIYVGI
-109 LGVLIFA
+109 FGIAIFA
-116 LLGIYSAIV
+116 LLGIYRAIV

-130 DYLLRISIGTFVQ
+130 DYLLRILIGTFIQ
-143 IVALY
+143 IVVLY
-148 VIKKLDLA
+148 SIKKLNVA

-176 SRAVIRYATIKTF
+176 SRAVIRYATLKTF
-189 AKKQTLTRVAIYGAG
+189 AKKQSRKRVAIYGAG

-223 CFIDDKKS
+223 CFIDDKRS

-244 PKRAATKFGKFAI
+244 PKKAQAKLGKFGI
-257 AEVLLAM
+257 EEVLLAM
-264 PSVGRARKKEIIES
+264 PSVGRTRKKEIIES
-278 FDSADVKIM
+278 FDTADVKIM
-287 ELPGVTQLVDGQVQI
+287 ELPGVTQLVDGQVQV
-302 SDIHEVDIIDLL
+302 SDIREVDIIDLL

-325 LEKNIKDKVVMVTGA
+325 LEKNIKNKVVMVTGA

-372 IDRELQTSGIRVIP
+372 IDRELQASDIQIIS

-394 TKLERIIAQYKV
+394 PKLERILQQYAV

-425 FEGIYNTSIGTA
+425 FEGIYNTSIGTQ

-442 AVNQGVET
+442 AVNQNIET

-471 MAELYCQGLASTNPK
+471 MAELYCQGLASTNPN

-560 KIVDLAKQMIRLSGF
+560 KIIDLAKQMIRLSGF
-575 KTMDDKGNG
+575 RAIDENGIG

-605 DQENVEKTGHERIL
+605 DSDNVEKTGHERIL
-619 KSFEKYSEYPEI
+619 KSFENYRSYAVILNAFNELISI
-631 YKVFNSLSE
+631 YNNDIETKKLYILLSQYV
-640 SVDHS
+640 SGFKS
-645 NFNQLTDILKK
+645 AKK
-656 YVDGYRAC
+656 

>member
-1 MFVVHSTLSEQS
+1 M
-13 LQKNSECN
+13 
-21 SDSDQPNLKVSMAYN
+21 
-36 LRHDFPISSVEPF
+36 
-49 VKDIIRSVASLPR
+49 KDIIRSIASLPR
-62 RQKQLVLVLM
+62 RQKQIVLVLM
-72 DLCALP
+72 DICVLP

-93 VEVMSG
+93 VQVMQG
-99 LEAWYLYVSI
+99 LDAWYIYV
-109 LGVLIFA
+109 GVVGILIFA
-116 LLGIYSAIV
+116 LLGIYRAIV

-130 DYLLRISIGTFVQ
+130 DYLLRILIGTFIQ

-148 VIKKLDLA
+148 TIKKLNVA

-176 SRAVIRYATIKTF
+176 SRAVIRYATLKTF
-189 AKKQTLTRVAIYGAG
+189 AKKQSRKPVAIYGAG

-223 CFIDDKKS
+223 CFIDDKRS

-244 PKRAATKFGKFAI
+244 PKKAQAKLGKFGI
-257 AEVLLAM
+257 EEVLLAM

-278 FDSADVKIM
+278 FDTADVKIM
-287 ELPGVTQLVDGQVQI
+287 ELPGVTQLVDGKVKV
-302 SDIHEVDIIDLL
+302 SDIREVDIIDLL

-325 LEKNIKDKVVMVTGA
+325 LEKNIKNKVVMVTGA

-355 QPKMLV
+355 QPNMLV

-372 IDRELQTSGIRVIP
+372 IDRELQASDIQIIP

-394 TKLERIIAQYKV
+394 QKLERIIQEYKV

-425 FEGIYNTSIGTA
+425 FEGIYNTSIGTQ

-442 AVNQGVET
+442 AVNQNVET

-560 KIVDLAKQMIRLSGF
+560 KIIDLAKQMIRLSGF
-575 KTMDDKGNG
+575 RAIDENGIG
-584 DIEIQFTGL
+584 DIEVQFTGL

-605 DQENVEKTGHERIL
+605 DAENVEETDHERIL
-619 KSFEKYSEYPEI
+619 KSYEKYYGYLDIGQNFTKLEH
-631 YKVFNSLSE
+631 YKSKN
-640 SVDHS
+640 D
-645 NFNQLTDILKK
+645 LTKLFDLLKEN
-656 YVDGYRAC
+656 VDGYK

>member
-1 MFVVHSTLSEQS
+1 M
-13 LQKNSECN
+13 
-21 SDSDQPNLKVSMAYN
+21 
-36 LRHDFPISSVEPF
+36 
-49 VKDIIRSVASLPR
+49 KDIIRSIASLPR
-62 RQKQLVLVLM
+62 RQKQVVLVLM
-72 DLCALP
+72 DLCVLP

-93 VEVMSG
+93 VQVMQG
-99 LEAWYLYVSI
+99 LDSWYLYIGS
-109 LGVLIFA
+109 LGVAIFA

-148 VIKKLDLA
+148 AIKKLDVA

-189 AKKQTLTRVAIYGAG
+189 AKKQTRKRVAIYGAG

-223 CFIDDKKS
+223 CFIDDKNS

-238 GLKIYS
+238 GLNIYS
-244 PKRAATKFGKFAI
+244 PKRALNKLGKFGI
-257 AEVLLAM
+257 EEILLAM

-278 FDSADVKIM
+278 FESADVKIM
-287 ELPGVTQLVDGQVQI
+287 ELPGVTQLVDGQVHV
-302 SDIHEVDIIDLL
+302 SDIREVDIIDLL

-319 PPKPEL
+319 PPKAEL
-325 LEKNIKDKVVMVTGA
+325 LEKNIKHKVVMVTGA

-355 QPKMLV
+355 QPKCLV

-372 IDRELQTSGIRVIP
+372 IDRELQNSGIQIVP

-394 TKLERIIAQYKV
+394 AKLERIIAEYQV

-442 AVNQGVET
+442 AVNQKVET

-471 MAELYCQGLASTNPK
+471 MAELYCQGLAATKPQ

-575 KTMDDKGNG
+575 RPIDENGVG

-605 DQENVEKTGHERIL
+605 DAENVEQTGHERIL
-619 KSFEKYSEYPEI
+619 KAYEKYYSWQEI
-631 YKVFNSLSE
+631 LEIFKKLEKMDFDIPRIN
-640 SVDHS
+640 
-645 NFNQLTDILKK
+645 NILKK
-656 YVDGYRAC
+656 YVDGFTRD

>member
-1 MFVVHSTLSEQS
+1 M
-13 LQKNSECN
+13 
-21 SDSDQPNLKVSMAYN
+21 
-36 LRHDFPISSVEPF
+36 
-49 VKDIIRSVASLPR
+49 
-62 RQKQLVLVLM
+62 VLM
-72 DLCALP
+72 DICVLP

-93 VEVMSG
+93 VQVMQG
-99 LEAWYLYVSI
+99 LDAWYIYVGI
-109 LGVLIFA
+109 FGIAIFA
-116 LLGIYSAIV
+116 LLGIYRAIV

-130 DYLLRISIGTFVQ
+130 DYLLRILIGTFIQ

-148 VIKKLDLA
+148 TIKKLNVA

-176 SRAVIRYATIKTF
+176 SRAVIRYATLKTF
-189 AKKQTLTRVAIYGAG
+189 AKKQSRKRVAIYGAG

-223 CFIDDKKS
+223 CFIDDKRS

-238 GLKIYS
+238 GLKIYA
-244 PKRAATKFGKFAI
+244 PQRAAAKLGKFGI
-257 AEVLLAM
+257 EEVLLAM
-264 PSVGRARKKEIIES
+264 PSVGRARKKEIIEA

-287 ELPGVTQLVDGQVQI
+287 ELPGVTQLVDGQVQV
-302 SDIHEVDIIDLL
+302 SDIREVDIIDLL

-325 LEKNIKDKVVMVTGA
+325 LEKNIKNKVVMVTGA

-372 IDRELQTSGIRVIP
+372 IDRELQASDIQIIP

-394 TKLERIIAQYKV
+394 QKLERIIQEYKV
-406 QTVYHAAAYKHV
+406 QTIYHAAAYKHV

-425 FEGIYNTSIGTA
+425 FEGIYNTSIGTQ

-442 AVNQGVET
+442 AVKQNVET

-560 KIVDLAKQMIRLSGF
+560 KIIDLAKQMIRLSGF
-575 KTMDDKGNG
+575 RAIDENGLG

-605 DQENVEKTGHERIL
+605 DAENVEKTDHERIL
-619 KSFEKYSEYPEI
+619 KSYEIFCKYGEI
-631 YKVFNSLSE
+631 SDIFQ
-640 SVDHS
+640 
-645 NFNQLTDILKK
+645 QLLNIKPIEGNLFPLINILNK
-656 YVDGYRAC
+656 YVDGFKERSIN

>member
-1 MFVVHSTLSEQS
+1 M
-13 LQKNSECN
+13 
-21 SDSDQPNLKVSMAYN
+21 
-36 LRHDFPISSVEPF
+36 
-49 VKDIIRSVASLPR
+49 KDIIRYLASLPR
-62 RQKQLVLVLM
+62 HQKQIVLVAM
-72 DLCALP
+72 DICVLP
-78 LMMWLAYAIRLARPN
+78 VIMWLVYAIRLARPN
-93 VEVMSG
+93 VSVMGG
-99 LEAWYLYVSI
+99 LEFWYIYVGVF
-109 LGVLIFA
+109 GVLIFA
-116 LLGIYSAIV
+116 LMGIYSAIV

-130 DYLLRISIGTFVQ
+130 DYLLRLSIATFIQ

-148 VIKKLDLA
+148 AVKKLDLA

-163 LMYGFMLF
+163 LMYGFVLF
-171 SYMWW
+171 SWMWW
-176 SRAVIRYATIKTF
+176 SRALIRYLTLRTF
-189 AKKQTLTRVAIYGAG
+189 VKKASRKRVAIYGAG

-213 LNRSDDYLPV
+213 LFRSDNYLPV
-223 CFIDDKKS
+223 CFIDDKAS

-238 GLKIYS
+238 GLKIYA
-244 PKRAATKFGKFAI
+244 PKKALGKFRKFHI
-257 AEVLLAM
+257 EEILLAM

-278 FDSADVKIM
+278 FEQSDVKIM
-287 ELPGVTQLVDGQVQI
+287 ELPGVTQLVDGQVKV
-302 SDIHEVDIIDLL
+302 SDIREVDIIDLL

-325 LEKNIKDKVVMVTGA
+325 LEKNIKNKVVMVTGA

-355 QPKMLV
+355 QPKLLV

-372 IDRELQTSGIRVIP
+372 IDRELQNSGIQVIP
-386 VLGSVTNQ
+386 LLGSVTNQ
-394 TKLERIIAQYKV
+394 VKLERILQQYQV

-442 AVNQGVET
+442 AVNQGIET

-471 MAELYCQGLASTNPK
+471 MAELYCQGLAATKPK

-560 KIVDLAKQMIRLSGF
+560 KILDLAKQMIRLSGLRPI
-575 KTMDDKGNG
+575 DKNGIG
-584 DIEIQFTGL
+584 DIEIQLTGL

-605 DQENVEKTGHERIL
+605 DVEGVELTEHQRIL
-619 KSFEKYSEYPEI
+619 KSFEKYFDFFEI
-631 YKVFNSLSE
+631 LNAFYNLDLISRDEINIDALKE
-640 SVDHS
+640 
-645 NFNQLTDILKK
+645 ILEK
-656 YVDGYRAC
+656 YVDEYYYNCNIYI

>member
-1 MFVVHSTLSEQS
+1 M
-13 LQKNSECN
+13 
-21 SDSDQPNLKVSMAYN
+21 
-36 LRHDFPISSVEPF
+36 
-49 VKDIIRSVASLPR
+49 KDIIRYLASLPR
-62 RQKQLVLVLM
+62 RQKQIVLVAM
-72 DLCALP
+72 DICVLP
-78 LMMWLAYAIRLARPN
+78 VIMWLVYAIRLATPN
-93 VEVMSG
+93 VAVMQG
-99 LEAWYLYVSI
+99 LDFWYVYVGVF
-109 LGVLIFA
+109 GVLVFT

-130 DYLLRISIGTFVQ
+130 DYLLRLSIATFIQ
-143 IVALY
+143 IVGLY
-148 VIKKLDLA
+148 AIKKLNLA

-163 LMYGFMLF
+163 LMYGFVLF

-176 SRAVIRYATIKTF
+176 SRAVIRYATLRTF
-189 AKKQTLTRVAIYGAG
+189 AKKQNRKRVAIYGAG

-213 LNRSDDYLPV
+213 LHRSDDYLPI
-223 CFIDDKKS
+223 CFIDDKAS
-231 LQGQSLS
+231 LHGQSLS
-238 GLKIYS
+238 GLKIYA
-244 PKRAATKFGKFAI
+244 PKKSVGKLGKFHI
-257 AEVLLAM
+257 EEILLAM
-264 PSVGRARKKEIIES
+264 PSVGRARKKEMIE
-278 FDSADVKIM
+278 FFELADVKIM
-287 ELPGVTQLVDGQVQI
+287 ELPGVTQLVGGQVQV
-302 SDIHEVDIIDLL
+302 SDIREVDIIDLL

-319 PPKPEL
+319 PPKSEL
-325 LEKNIKDKVVMVTGA
+325 LEKNIKNKVVMVTGA

-355 QPKMLV
+355 QPKLLV

-372 IDRELQTSGIRVIP
+372 IDRELQNSGIQVVP

-394 TKLERIIAQYKV
+394 AKLERIIAEYQV

-471 MAELYCQGLASTNPK
+471 MAELYCQGLAATNPQ

-522 PEVTRY
+522 LEVTRY

-560 KIVDLAKQMIRLSGF
+560 KIVDLAIQMIRLSGF
-575 KTMDDKGNG
+575 RPIDENGLG

-605 DQENVEKTGHERIL
+605 DQENVEKTEHERIL
-619 KSFEKYSEYPEI
+619 KSFEKFYSYNEI
-631 YKVFNSLSE
+631 SHVFNDLKMY
-640 SVDHS
+640 V
-645 NFNQLTDILKK
+645 NQNQIPELLNILVQ
-656 YVDGYRAC
+656 YVDDYKSNLKSIN

>member
-1 MFVVHSTLSEQS
+1 M
-13 LQKNSECN
+13 
-21 SDSDQPNLKVSMAYN
+21 
-36 LRHDFPISSVEPF
+36 
-49 VKDIIRSVASLPR
+49 KDIIRYLASLPR
-62 RQKQLVLVLM
+62 RQKQIVLVAM
-72 DLCALP
+72 DICVLP
-78 LMMWLAYAIRLARPN
+78 LIMWLVYAIRLAKPN
-93 VEVMSG
+93 VPVMQG
-99 LEAWYLYVSI
+99 LEFWYFYVG
-109 LGVLIFA
+109 LFGVLIFA
-116 LLGIYSAIV
+116 VMGIYSAIV

-130 DYLLRISIGTFVQ
+130 DYLLRISIATFTQ
-143 IVALY
+143 IVVLY
-148 VIKKLDLA
+148 GIKKLDVA

-163 LMYGFMLF
+163 LMYGFILF

-176 SRAVIRYATIKTF
+176 SRAAIRYATLKTF
-189 AKKQTLTRVAIYGAG
+189 AKKQTRKRVAIYGAG

-231 LQGQSLS
+231 LHGQSLS

-244 PKRAATKFGKFAI
+244 PKKAQRKLGRFGI
-257 AEVLLAM
+257 EEVLLAM
-264 PSVGRARKKEIIES
+264 PSVGRTRKKEIIES
-278 FDSADVKIM
+278 FEATDVKIM
-287 ELPGVTQLVDGQVQI
+287 ELPGVTQLVDGKVKV
-302 SDIHEVDIIDLL
+302 SDIREVDIIDLL

-325 LEKNIKDKVVMVTGA
+325 LEKNIKNKVVMVTGA

-349 RQIVKH
+349 RQIIKH

-372 IDRELQTSGIRVIP
+372 IDRELQNFGVQVIP
-386 VLGSVTNQ
+386 VLGTVTNQ
-394 TKLERIIAQYKV
+394 RKLERILKDYQV

-418 PLVEANP
+418 PLVEVNP
-425 FEGIYNTSIGTA
+425 FEGIYNTSIGTQ

-442 AVNQGVET
+442 AVAQGVET

-555 MGEPV
+555 MGESV
-560 KIVDLAKQMIRLSGF
+560 KIVDLARQMIRLSGF
-575 KTMDDKGNG
+575 KPVDENGVG
-584 DIEIQFTGL
+584 DIEIHFTGL
-593 RPGEKL
+593 RSGEKL

-605 DQENVEKTGHERIL
+605 DVENAEKTTHERIL
-619 KSFEKYSEYPEI
+619 RSFESFYDFTEISKVFAEI
-631 YKVFNSLSE
+631 YLE
-640 SVDHS
+640 
-645 NFNQLTDILKK
+645 LDINKLKK
-656 YVDGYRAC
+656 YLSVYVDGYNFQ

>member
-1 MFVVHSTLSEQS
+1 M
-13 LQKNSECN
+13 
-21 SDSDQPNLKVSMAYN
+21 
-36 LRHDFPISSVEPF
+36 
-49 VKDIIRSVASLPR
+49 KDIIRSIASLPR
-62 RQKQLVLVLM
+62 RQKQIVLVLM
-72 DLCALP
+72 DICVLP
-78 LMMWLAYAIRLARPN
+78 FMMWLAYAIRLARPN
-93 VEVMSG
+93 VEVMQG
-99 LEAWYLYVSI
+99 LDGWYLYVGI
-109 LGVLIFA
+109 FGIVIFA

-130 DYLLRISIGTFVQ
+130 DYLLRISIGTFIQ

-148 VIKKLDLA
+148 AIKKLDVA

-189 AKKQTLTRVAIYGAG
+189 AKKQTRKRVAIYGAG

-244 PKRAATKFGKFAI
+244 LKRAATKFGKFAI
-257 AEVLLAM
+257 EEVLLAM

-302 SDIHEVDIIDLL
+302 SDIREVDIIDLL

-355 QPKMLV
+355 QPKLLV

-394 TKLERIIAQYKV
+394 TKLERIIAQYTV
-406 QTVYHAAAYKHV
+406 QTIYHAAAYKHV

-504 VPLFKKQIAQGGP
+504 VPLFKKQIAKGGP

-528 FMTIPEAAQLVI
+528 FMTITEAAQLVI

-605 DQENVEKTGHERIL
+605 DQQDVEQTEHARIL
-619 KSFEKYSEYPEI
+619 KSFEIFYDFNKISD
-631 YKVFNSLSE
+631 VFLE
-640 SVDHS
+640 
-645 NFNQLTDILKK
+645 LKK
-656 YVDGYRAC
+656 EIQQENKQNNIFYILTSYVEGYNRRD

>member
-1 MFVVHSTLSEQS
+1 M
-13 LQKNSECN
+13 K
-21 SDSDQPNLKVSMAYN
+21 
-36 LRHDFPISSVEPF
+36 DF
-49 VKDIIRSVASLPR
+49 IRSIASLPR
-62 RQKQLVLVLM
+62 RQKQIVLVLM
-72 DLCALP
+72 DICVLP

-93 VEVMSG
+93 VQVMQG
-99 LEAWYLYVSI
+99 LDAWYIYVGI
-109 LGVLIFA
+109 FGIAIFA
-116 LLGIYSAIV
+116 LLGIYRAIV

-130 DYLLRISIGTFVQ
+130 DYLLRILIGTFIQ

-148 VIKKLDLA
+148 TIKKLNVA

-176 SRAVIRYATIKTF
+176 SRAVIRYATLKTF
-189 AKKQTLTRVAIYGAG
+189 AKKQSRKRVAIYGAG

-231 LQGQSLS
+231 LRSQSLS

-244 PKRAATKFGKFAI
+244 PKKAQTKLGKFGI
-257 AEVLLAM
+257 EEVLLAM

-287 ELPGVTQLVDGQVQI
+287 ELPGVTQLVDGQVQV
-302 SDIHEVDIIDLL
+302 SDIREVDIIDLL

-319 PPKPEL
+319 PPKAEL
-325 LEKNIKDKVVMVTGA
+325 LEKNIKNKVVMVTGA

-372 IDRELQTSGIRVIP
+372 IDRELQASDIQIIP

-394 TKLERIIAQYKV
+394 SKLERILQEYAV

-425 FEGIYNTSIGTA
+425 FEGIYNTSIGTQ

-442 AVNQGVET
+442 AVNQNVET

-575 KTMDDKGNG
+575 KPVDEKGLG
-584 DIEIQFTGL
+584 DIKIEFTGL

-605 DQENVEKTGHERIL
+605 DAENVEKTKHERIL
-619 KSFEKYSEYPEI
+619 KSFEQFYSIKEMKEVYVNFEKI
-631 YKVFNSLSE
+631 HKDEDRLSLYK
-640 SVDHS
+640 
-645 NFNQLTDILKK
+645 ILENH
-656 YVDGYRAC
+656 VDGFFR

>member
-1 MFVVHSTLSEQS
+1 M
-13 LQKNSECN
+13 
-21 SDSDQPNLKVSMAYN
+21 
-36 LRHDFPISSVEPF
+36 
-49 VKDIIRSVASLPR
+49 KDIIRSIASLPR
-62 RQKQLVLVLM
+62 RQKQMVLVLM
-72 DLCALP
+72 DICALP
-78 LMMWLAYAIRLARPN
+78 IMMWLAYAIRLARPN
-93 VEVMSG
+93 VQVMQG
-99 LEAWYLYVSI
+99 LDGWYVYTAVFGIAVFVL
-109 LGVLIFA
+109 LGV
-116 LLGIYSAIV
+116 YSAIV

-130 DYLLRISIGTFVQ
+130 DYLLRISIGTFIQ

-148 VIKKLDLA
+148 TIKKLNLA

-176 SRAVIRYATIKTF
+176 SRAVIRYLTLKTF
-189 AKKQTLTRVAIYGAG
+189 ALKQRRKRVAIYGAG

-213 LNRSDDYLPV
+213 LKRSDNYLPI
-223 CFIDDKKS
+223 CFIDDK
-231 LQGQSLS
+231 LTVQGQTLS
-238 GLKIYS
+238 GLKILS
-244 PKRAATKFGKFAI
+244 AQQAKQKLGKFGI
-257 AEVLLAM
+257 EEVLLAM
-264 PSVGRARKKEIIES
+264 PSVGRARKKEMIDSFES
-278 FDSADVKIM
+278 LDVKIM
-287 ELPGVTQLVDGQVQI
+287 ELPGVTQLVDGQVQV
-302 SDIHEVDIIDLL
+302 SDIREVDIIDLL

-325 LEKNIKDKVVMVTGA
+325 LEKNIKNKVVMVTGA

-355 QPKMLV
+355 QPKALV
-361 LFEMSEFALYS
+361 LFEISEFALYS
-372 IDRELQTSGIRVIP
+372 IDRELQIQSLTIPVIP
-386 VLGSVTNQ
+386 VLGSVTHQ
-394 TKLERIIAQYKV
+394 SKLERILKKYAV

-442 AVNQGVET
+442 AVNQSVET

-471 MAELYCQGLASTNPK
+471 MAELYCQGLASTHPK

-545 GTGGDVFLLD
+545 GVGGDVFLLD
-555 MGEPV
+555 MGESV
-560 KIVDLAKQMIRLSGF
+560 KIIDLAKQMIRLSGY
-575 KTMDDKGNG
+575 KAVDENGVG
-584 DIEIQFTGL
+584 DIEIQCTGL

-605 DQENVEKTGHERIL
+605 DQENVNKTEHERIL
-619 KSFEKYSEYPEI
+619 KSFEVY
-631 YKVFNSLSE
+631 YKLSE
-640 SVDHS
+640 IQSVFKSFEVYSRNECHEE
-645 NFNQLTDILKK
+645 QLMDLLTSYVEGFTRK
-656 YVDGYRAC
+656 YEL

>member
-1 MFVVHSTLSEQS
+1 M
-13 LQKNSECN
+13 
-21 SDSDQPNLKVSMAYN
+21 
-36 LRHDFPISSVEPF
+36 
-49 VKDIIRSVASLPR
+49 KDIIRYLAELPR
-62 RQKQLVLVLM
+62 RQKQLVLIAL
-72 DLCALP
+72 DFCALP
-78 LMMWLAYAIRLARPN
+78 FLMWLVYAIRLAKPD
-93 VEVMSG
+93 VQVMEG
-99 LEAWYLYVSI
+99 LDFWYLHVAAA
-109 LGVLIFA
+109 GVLIFA
-116 LLGIYSAIV
+116 VAGIYSAIV

-130 DYLLRISIGTFVQ
+130 DYLLRLSLATFAQ
-143 IVALY
+143 IVVLY
-148 VIKKLDLA
+148 AVKKAGLA

-163 LMYGFMLF
+163 LMYGFLLF
-171 SYMWW
+171 SWMWW
-176 SRAVIRYATIKTF
+176 SRALIRFATVQ
-189 AKKQTLTRVAIYGAG
+189 ALYKKQNRKRVAIYGAG

-213 LNRSDDYLPV
+213 LHRSDDYLPV

-231 LQGQSLS
+231 LHGRVLG
-238 GLKIYS
+238 GLKVFP
-244 PKRAATKFGKFAI
+244 PKRALPLLLKYRADEI
-257 AEVLLAM
+257 LLAM
-264 PSVGRARKKEIIES
+264 PSVTRPRKTEILRS
-278 FDSADVKIM
+278 FEGAKVKIM
-287 ELPGVTQLVDGQVQI
+287 ELPGVTQLVDGQVSV
-302 SDIHEVDIIDLL
+302 SDIKEVDIIDLL

-325 LEKNIKDKVVMVTGA
+325 LRKNIENKVVMVTGA

-361 LFEMSEFALYS
+361 LYEMSEFALYS
-372 IDRELQTSGIRVIP
+372 IDRELQHSAVQIIP

-394 TKLERIIAQYKV
+394 NKLERILQQYAV

-437 RSVDA
+437 RSADA
-442 AVNQGVET
+442 AVAQGVET

-471 MAELYCQGLASTNPK
+471 MAELYCQGLAATKPQ

-504 VPLFKKQIAQGGP
+504 IPLFKKQIAGGGP

-560 KIVDLAKQMIRLSGF
+560 KIVDLAKQMIALSGF
-575 KTMDDKGNG
+575 SHFEQSESSG
-584 DIEIQFTGL
+584 DIEIKYTGL

-605 DQENVEKTGHERIL
+605 DQENVEKTEHERIL
-619 KSFEKYSEYPEI
+619 KSYEGSYDFSEI
-631 YKVFNSLSE
+631 SSVFLELENESE
-640 SVDHS
+640 SGDNRGAAFH
-645 NFNQLTDILKK
+645 ILRT
-656 YVDGYRAC
+656 YVEGYAGGD

>member
-1 MFVVHSTLSEQS
+1 M
-13 LQKNSECN
+13 
-21 SDSDQPNLKVSMAYN
+21 
-36 LRHDFPISSVEPF
+36 
-49 VKDIIRSVASLPR
+49 KDIIRVIASLPR
-62 RQKQLVLVLM
+62 RQKQIVLVVM
-72 DLCALP
+72 DICVLP
-78 LMMWLAYAIRLARPN
+78 LMMWLVYAIRLAKPN
-93 VEVMSG
+93 VPVMEG
-99 LEAWYLYVSI
+99 LDFWYLYV
-109 LGVLIFA
+109 GVFGVAIFA
-116 LLGIYSAIV
+116 LLCIYSAIV

-130 DYLLRISIGTFVQ
+130 DYLLRISIATFIQ
-143 IVALY
+143 IVGLY
-148 VIKKLDLA
+148 AVKKLGLA

-163 LMYGFMLF
+163 LMYGFVLF
-171 SYMWW
+171 SWMWW
-176 SRAVIRYATIKTF
+176 SRAVIRYATLRTF
-189 AKKQTLTRVAIYGAG
+189 VKKQNRKRVAIYGAG

-213 LNRSDDYLPV
+213 LYRSDDYLPV
-223 CFIDDKKS
+223 CFIDDKTS

-238 GLKIYS
+238 GLKIFS
-244 PKRAATKFGKFAI
+244 PKKALGAFRKFHI
-257 AEVLLAM
+257 EEILLAM
-264 PSVGRARKKEIIES
+264 PSASRARKKAIIES
-278 FDSADVKIM
+278 FEPSNVKIM
-287 ELPGVTQLVDGQVQI
+287 ELPGVTQLVGGRVQV
-302 SDIHEVDIIDLL
+302 SDIREVDIIDLL

-319 PPKPEL
+319 PPKLDL
-325 LEKNIKDKVVMVTGA
+325 LEKNIKNKVVMVTGA

-355 QPKMLV
+355 QPTCLV

-372 IDRELQTSGIRVIP
+372 IDRELQNSGVQIVPI
-386 VLGSVTNQ
+386 LGTVTHQ
-394 TKLERIIAQYKV
+394 AKLERVLHQYAV

-442 AVNQGVET
+442 AVAQGVET

-471 MAELYCQGLASTNPK
+471 MAELYCQGLAATNPQ

-504 VPLFKKQIAQGGP
+504 VPLFKKQIEKGGP

-522 PEVTRY
+522 PDVTRY

-575 KTMDDKGNG
+575 KPMDEKGLG
-584 DIEIQFTGL
+584 DIALQFTGL

-605 DQENVEKTGHERIL
+605 DHKDTQLTEHSRIL
-619 KSFEKYSEYPEI
+619 RSFEKYFSLDELRPIFEKISDLTAIDQDIDWALSQLEHYVGGSQRSSE
-631 YKVFNSLSE
+631 VRVN
-640 SVDHS
+640 
-645 NFNQLTDILKK
+645 
-656 YVDGYRAC
+656 

>member
-1 MFVVHSTLSEQS
+1 MKKL
-13 LQKNSECN
+13 
-21 SDSDQPNLKVSMAYN
+21 
-36 LRHDFPISSVEPF
+36 
-49 VKDIIRSVASLPR
+49 IRSIASLPR
-62 RQKQLVLVLM
+62 RQKQIVLVLM
-72 DLCALP
+72 DLCVLP
-78 LMMWLAYAIRLARPN
+78 FMMWLAYAIRLARPH
-93 VEVMSG
+93 VEVMHG
-99 LEAWYLYVSI
+99 LEAWYMYVAFGGI
-109 LGVLIFA
+109 CIFA
-116 LLGIYSAIV
+116 LLGIYRAIV

-130 DYLLRISIGTFVQ
+130 DYLLRILIGTFVQ

-148 VIKKLDLA
+148 AIKKLDVA

-189 AKKQTLTRVAIYGAG
+189 AKKQTRKRVAIYGAG

-231 LQGQSLS
+231 LKGQSLS

-244 PKRAATKFGKFAI
+244 AKKVQKKLGKFGI
-257 AEVLLAM
+257 EEVLLAM
-264 PSVGRARKKEIIES
+264 PSVGRARKKEIIGS
-278 FDSADVKIM
+278 FEATDVKIM
-287 ELPGVTQLVDGQVQI
+287 ELPGVTQLVDGQVKV
-302 SDIHEVDIIDLL
+302 SDIREVDIIDLL

-372 IDRELQTSGIRVIP
+372 IDRELQTSAIQVIP

-394 TKLERIIAQYKV
+394 AKLERILQQYKV

-425 FEGIYNTSIGTA
+425 FEGIYNTSIGTQ

-442 AVNQGVET
+442 AVEQGVET

-517 VTVTH
+517 ITVTH

-545 GTGGDVFLLD
+545 GVGGDVFLLD

-560 KIVDLAKQMIRLSGF
+560 KIVDLAKQMIRLSGLRAI
-575 KTMDDKGNG
+575 DEHGVG

-605 DQENVEKTGHERIL
+605 DATGVEKTQHERIL
-619 KSFEKYSEYPEI
+619 KSFENYFCKDKMD
-631 YKVFNSLSE
+631 KVFGKMEECHEKNTE
-640 SVDHS
+640 EQII
-645 NFNQLTDILKK
+645 NILKI
-656 YVDGYRAC
+656 YVDGYKD

>member
-1 MFVVHSTLSEQS
+1 M
-13 LQKNSECN
+13 
-21 SDSDQPNLKVSMAYN
+21 
-36 LRHDFPISSVEPF
+36 
-49 VKDIIRSVASLPR
+49 KDIIRSIASLPR
-62 RQKQLVLVLM
+62 RQKQIVLVLM
-72 DLCALP
+72 DICVLP

-93 VEVMSG
+93 VEVMQG
-99 LEAWYLYVSI
+99 LDGWYLYVGI
-109 LGVLIFA
+109 VGIVIFA
-116 LLGIYSAIV
+116 LLGIYRAIV

-130 DYLLRISIGTFVQ
+130 DYLLRILIGTFIQ

-148 VIKKLDLA
+148 SIKKLGLA

-176 SRAVIRYATIKTF
+176 SRAVIRYATLKTF
-189 AKKQTLTRVAIYGAG
+189 AKKQTRKRVAIYGAG

-238 GLKIYS
+238 GLKIYA
-244 PKRAATKFGKFAI
+244 PKRALNKLGRFGI
-257 AEVLLAM
+257 EEILLAM
-264 PSVGRARKKEIIES
+264 PSVGRTRKKEIIES
-278 FDSADVKIM
+278 FEQADVKIM
-287 ELPGVTQLVDGQVQI
+287 ELPGVTQLVDGQVSV
-302 SDIHEVDIIDLL
+302 SDIKEVDIIDLL

-325 LEKNIKDKVVMVTGA
+325 LEKNIKNKVVMVTGA

-355 QPKMLV
+355 QPKCLV
-361 LFEMSEFALYS
+361 LFEMTEFALYS
-372 IDRELQTSGIRVIP
+372 IDRELQTSDVQIIP
-386 VLGSVTNQ
+386 ILGSVTNQ
-394 TKLERIIAQYKV
+394 SKLERILQQYAV

-471 MAELYCQGLASTNPK
+471 MAELYCQGLADIKPK

-504 VPLFKKQIAQGGP
+504 VPLFKKQIAKGGP

-575 KTMDDKGNG
+575 RAIDENGIG

-605 DQENVEKTGHERIL
+605 DSENVEKTDHERIL
-619 KSFEKYSEYPEI
+619 KSYEKFFAYDEMNDTFIQFEKNSQYANLNEI
-631 YKVFNSLSE
+631 
-640 SVDHS
+640 
-645 NFNQLTDILKK
+645 LTLLKH
-656 YVDGYRAC
+656 YVDGYLPNLKSKQM

>member
-1 MFVVHSTLSEQS
+1 M
-13 LQKNSECN
+13 
-21 SDSDQPNLKVSMAYN
+21 
-36 LRHDFPISSVEPF
+36 
-49 VKDIIRSVASLPR
+49 KDIIRSIASLPR
-62 RQKQLVLVLM
+62 RQKQIVLVLM
-72 DLCALP
+72 DICVLP

-93 VEVMSG
+93 VQVMQG
-99 LEAWYLYVSI
+99 LDAWYIYVGI
-109 LGVLIFA
+109 FGIAIFA
-116 LLGIYSAIV
+116 LLGIYRAIV

-130 DYLLRISIGTFVQ
+130 DYLLRILIGTFIQ

-148 VIKKLDLA
+148 TIKKLNVA

-176 SRAVIRYATIKTF
+176 SRAVIRYATLKTF
-189 AKKQTLTRVAIYGAG
+189 AKKQSRKRVAIYGAG

-231 LQGQSLS
+231 LRSQSLS

-244 PKRAATKFGKFAI
+244 PKKAQTKLGKFGI
-257 AEVLLAM
+257 EEVLLAM
-264 PSVGRARKKEIIES
+264 PSVGRSRKKEIIES

-287 ELPGVTQLVDGQVQI
+287 ELPGVTQLVDGQVQV
-302 SDIHEVDIIDLL
+302 SDIREVDIIDLL

-319 PPKPEL
+319 PPKAEL
-325 LEKNIKDKVVMVTGA
+325 LEKNIKNKAVMVTGA

-355 QPKMLV
+355 QPKLLV

-372 IDRELQTSGIRVIP
+372 IDRELQASDIQIIP

-394 TKLERIIAQYKV
+394 SKLERILQQYAV

-425 FEGIYNTSIGTA
+425 FEGIYNTSIGTQ

-442 AVNQGVET
+442 AVNQNVET

-575 KTMDDKGNG
+575 KPVDEKGLG
-584 DIEIQFTGL
+584 DIKIEFTGL

-605 DQENVEKTGHERIL
+605 DAENVEKTKHERIL
-619 KSFEKYSEYPEI
+619 KSFEQFYSIKEMKEVYVNFEKI
-631 YKVFNSLSE
+631 HKDEDRLSLYK
-640 SVDHS
+640 
-645 NFNQLTDILKK
+645 ILENH
-656 YVDGYRAC
+656 VDGFVR

>member
-1 MFVVHSTLSEQS
+1 M
-13 LQKNSECN
+13 
-21 SDSDQPNLKVSMAYN
+21 
-36 LRHDFPISSVEPF
+36 
-49 VKDIIRSVASLPR
+49 KDIIRSIASLPR
-62 RQKQLVLVLM
+62 RQKQIVLVLM
-72 DLCALP
+72 DICVLP

-93 VEVMSG
+93 VQVMQG
-99 LEAWYLYVSI
+99 LDAWYIYVGI
-109 LGVLIFA
+109 CGIAIFA
-116 LLGIYSAIV
+116 LLGIYRAIV

-130 DYLLRISIGTFVQ
+130 DYLLRILIGTFIQ

-148 VIKKLDLA
+148 TIKKLNVA

-176 SRAVIRYATIKTF
+176 SRAVIRYATLKTF
-189 AKKQTLTRVAIYGAG
+189 AKKQSRKRVAIYGAG

-223 CFIDDKKS
+223 CFIDDKRS

-244 PKRAATKFGKFAI
+244 PKKAQAKLGKFGI
-257 AEVLLAM
+257 EEVLLAM

-278 FDSADVKIM
+278 FDTADVKIM
-287 ELPGVTQLVDGQVQI
+287 ELPGVTQLVDGKVKV
-302 SDIHEVDIIDLL
+302 SDIREVDIIDLL

-325 LEKNIKDKVVMVTGA
+325 LEKNIKNKVVMVTGA

-372 IDRELQTSGIRVIP
+372 IDRELQASDIQIIP

-394 TKLERIIAQYKV
+394 QKLERIIQEYKV

-425 FEGIYNTSIGTA
+425 FEGIYNTSIGTQ

-442 AVNQGVET
+442 AVNQNVET

-575 KTMDDKGNG
+575 RAIDENGIG

-605 DQENVEKTGHERIL
+605 DAENVEKTEHERIL
-619 KSFEKYSEYPEI
+619 KSYEKFYEYLEVSQI
-631 YKVFNSLSE
+631 FT
-640 SVDHS
+640 
-645 NFNQLTDILKK
+645 QLKHYRHRDDLKELFTILKK
-656 YVDGYRAC
+656 YVDGYCSASIDK

>member
-1 MFVVHSTLSEQS
+1 
-13 LQKNSECN
+13 
-21 SDSDQPNLKVSMAYN
+21 
-36 LRHDFPISSVEPF
+36 
-49 VKDIIRSVASLPR
+49 VKDIIRSIASLPR
-62 RQKQLVLVLM
+62 RQKQIVLVLM
-72 DLCALP
+72 DICVLP

-93 VEVMSG
+93 VQVMQG
-99 LEAWYLYVSI
+99 LDAWYIYVGI
-109 LGVLIFA
+109 CGIAIFA
-116 LLGIYSAIV
+116 LLGIYRAIV

-130 DYLLRISIGTFVQ
+130 DYLLRILIGTFIQ

-148 VIKKLDLA
+148 TIKKLNIA

-176 SRAVIRYATIKTF
+176 SRAVIRYATLKTF
-189 AKKQTLTRVAIYGAG
+189 AKKQSRKRVAIYGAG

-223 CFIDDKKS
+223 CFIDDKRS
-231 LQGQSLS
+231 LHGQSLS

-244 PKRAATKFGKFAI
+244 PRKVQAKLGKFGI
-257 AEVLLAM
+257 EEVLLAM
-264 PSVGRARKKEIIES
+264 PSVGRARKKDIIES
-278 FDSADVKIM
+278 FDTADVKIM
-287 ELPGVTQLVDGQVQI
+287 ELPGVTQLVDGQVQV
-302 SDIHEVDIIDLL
+302 SDIREVDIIDLL

-325 LEKNIKDKVVMVTGA
+325 LEKNIKNKVVMVTGA

-372 IDRELQTSGIRVIP
+372 IDRELQASDIQIIP
-386 VLGSVTNQ
+386 VLGSVTHQ
-394 TKLERIIAQYKV
+394 QKLERIIQEYKV

-425 FEGIYNTSIGTA
+425 FEGIYNTSIGTQ

-442 AVNQGVET
+442 AVNQNVET

-471 MAELYCQGLASTNPK
+471 MAELYCQGLASTSPK

-504 VPLFKKQIAQGGP
+504 VPLFKKQIAKGGP
-517 VTVTH
+517 VAVTH
-522 PEVTRY
+522 PEVT
-528 FMTIPEAAQLVI
+528 
-540 QAGAM
+540 
-545 GTGGDVFLLD
+545 
-555 MGEPV
+555 GEPV

-575 KTMDDKGNG
+575 RAIDENGIG
-584 DIEIQFTGL
+584 DIALQFTGL

-605 DQENVEKTGHERIL
+605 ESENVSKTDHERIL
-619 KSFEKYSEYPEI
+619 KSYEHFYFFDQINS
-631 YKVFNSLSE
+631 VFLQLSDLSE
-640 SVDHS
+640 QGD
-645 NFNQLTDILKK
+645 NQAKIKNILQT
-656 YVDGYRAC
+656 YVEGYKTKDLHKN